1 MENLFSLR
9 SSQFCE
15 RYEALKGEAER
26 DEGRNDRETLL
37 DSRLQRRFFFCIEC
51 PNIVSE
57 KKLPLQSWRS
67 KLLRL
72 KRSYSTTNVNISL
85 LHWESLKTK
94 I

>member
-57 KKLPLQSWRS
+57 KKSS
-67 KLLRL
+67 FAEL
-72 KRSYSTTNVNISL
+72 KVKIITP
-85 LHWESLKTK
+85 KT
-94 I
+94 IV

>member
-37 DSRLQRRFFFCIEC
+37 DSRLQRRFFFVLSAQI
-51 PNIVSE
+51 
-57 KKLPLQSWRS
+57 
-67 KLLRL
+67 
-72 KRSYSTTNVNISL
+72 
-85 LHWESLKTK
+85 
-94 I
+94 